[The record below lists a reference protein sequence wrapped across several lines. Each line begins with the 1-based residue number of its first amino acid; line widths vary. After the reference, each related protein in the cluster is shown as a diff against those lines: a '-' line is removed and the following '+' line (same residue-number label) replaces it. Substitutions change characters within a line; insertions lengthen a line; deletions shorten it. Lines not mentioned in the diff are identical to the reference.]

1 MDKYDKQDDVL
12 RDAFDQYFSGSFNGL
27 MINEIREKRSMAY
40 YAGAYIMTPS
50 LPGNQTYLYGHLCTQ
65 NDKVNDAMDV
75 FMGLLTDMPKN
86 PERIDN
92 IKSYLRQEALSSHP
106 DFRDKAQYLKIF
118 ERMGYKGDPAQENL
132 PKIDA
137 LTFDDIVKFY
147 EQHIKGKK
155 YSIGIIGNPKSIDT
169 EKLGKYGKVVKLN
182 ERKIFN
188 TKDTLF

>member
-50 LPGNQTYLYGHLCTQ
+50 LPGNQTYLYGHLGTQ